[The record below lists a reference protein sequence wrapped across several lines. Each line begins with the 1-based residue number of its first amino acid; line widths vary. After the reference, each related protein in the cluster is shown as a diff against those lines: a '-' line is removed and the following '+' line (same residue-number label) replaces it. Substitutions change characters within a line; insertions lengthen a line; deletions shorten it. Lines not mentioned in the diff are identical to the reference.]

1 MQGLRMTP
9 GALPSLGPR
18 ALVGQMSERDQLI
31 PAQPPALQGSRSWL
45 NLAHPNLF
53 SPATTLHSVLKHLV
67 ISVGQSACVSPI
79 QEKTAQ
85 MNGCA

>member
-1 MQGLRMTP
+1 MQGLRMIL
-9 GALPSLGPR
+9 GALPSLGPK
-18 ALVGQMSERDQLI
+18 ALVGQMSEGDQLI

-53 SPATTLHSVLKHLV
+53 SLATTLHSVLKHLV